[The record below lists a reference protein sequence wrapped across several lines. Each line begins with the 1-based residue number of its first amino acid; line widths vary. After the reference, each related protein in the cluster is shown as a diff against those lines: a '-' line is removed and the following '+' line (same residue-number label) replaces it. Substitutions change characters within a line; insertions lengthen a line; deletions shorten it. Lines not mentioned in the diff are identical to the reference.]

1 MATVSAPVYS
11 HVVYDIIDGETI
23 DVNQPDIM
31 ILEGLNVLQ
40 VGRPSEAATEF
51 VSDYFDFSIYI
62 DAAEE
67 HIEEWY
73 VQRFMKLRDTVFQNP
88 DSFFR
93 HFAALS
99 TDEAIETAQF
109 IWHDINGK
117 NLRENIAPTKGRAA
131 LLLRKGADHRVE
143 EVSLRR
149 L

>member
-1 MATVSAPVYS
+1 
-11 HVVYDIIDGETI
+11 VYDIIEGET
-23 DVNQPDIM
+23 VGVSQPDIA
-31 ILEGLNVLQ
+31 IIEGLNVLQ

-62 DAAEE
+62 DADEA

-73 VQRFMKLRDTVFQNP
+73 VQRFMKLRETVFQNP

-93 HFAALS
+93 HFAELS
-99 TDEAIETAQF
+99 PDEAVDTAKF
-109 IWHDINGK
+109 IWRDINGK
-117 NLRENIAPTKGRAA
+117 NLRENIAPTKSRAD
-131 LLLRKGADHRVE
+131 LLLRKGKDHRVN